1 MSGYA
6 VAYLTG
12 SPWAGVLAAALAGA
26 LFGLIH
32 GVICSIPKVNDIAIG
47 IAMMLLGMGLAFFF
61 GKPFIQPVAPDLP
74 AIALRPADGWC
85 DDAGAPNYNRLV
97 TLPCRGS
104 HERLWRDDRLYDLIV
119 ELGYNDDPPEPGKG
133 SAIFLHIAR
142 ADYLPTEGCVALAEA
157 DLRAVLARLSAGSV
171 VEIRA

>member
-1 MSGYA
+1 MKPAAEKREGDGA
-6 VAYLTG
+6 
-12 SPWAGVLAAALAGA
+12 SPLGRWPVRRVFFRPDRGAA
-26 LFGLIH
+26 
-32 GVICSIPKVNDIAIG
+32 PETD
-47 IAMMLLGMGLAFFF
+47 LL
-61 GKPFIQPVAPDLP
+61 

-97 TLPCRGS
+97 TLPCRDS

-142 ADYLPTEGCVALAEA
+142 AGYLPTEGCVALAEA
-157 DLRAVLARLSAGSV
+157 DLRAVLARLGAGSV
-171 VEIRA
+171 IEIRA